1 MLTRHQEIKAL
12 LLELKTHLKASTGDV
27 RKDAAAYFAPKV
39 AKKKTKRKTK
49 RNAK

>member
-27 RKDAAAYFAPKV
+27 RKDAAAYFAPPV
-39 AKKKTKRKTK
+39 RKKKTKKK
-49 RNAK
+49 AAK